1 MGNIKHEEWQFE
13 GKDGVSLFA
22 QAWTPPEARAAMIVV
37 HGLGEHS
44 GRYENIV
51 DHFAPKGFA
60 VYGYDQRG
68 FGKSAGTRAF
78 TASFDDFL
86 DDLDSFVA
94 LVRARRPGE
103 KIVVVGHSMGGLIVL
118 RWATFRAP
126 QVAAVVSSG
135 AALVPGAS
143 VSKVKIA
150 AARLLSRLSPRLAMA
165 NEVDPADLSHDAA
178 VVKAYEQDPLVIRK
192 ITARLAFEII
202 RSMGETLAAAGRAQI
217 PILLLH
223 GADDALVDST
233 GTRKFFE
240 STEAPDKRLHLYPG
254 FFHEIF
260 NENGKEKVFQDM
272 DAWLAGKV

>member
-1 MGNIKHEEWQFE
+1 MAEVKHEEWQFE
-13 GKDGVSLFA
+13 GKGGVSLYA
-22 QAWTPPEARAAMIVV
+22 QSWTPPVARRAMVVV

-44 GRYENIV
+44 GRYQNIV
-51 DHFAPKGFA
+51 DHFTPRGFA
-60 VYGYDQRG
+60 VYGFDHRG

-78 TASFDDFL
+78 TTSFDDFL
-86 DDLDSFVA
+86 DDLDSFVDV
-94 LVRARRPGE
+94 VRARRPGE

-118 RWATFRAP
+118 RWAAFRAP
-126 QVAAVVSSG
+126 RVAAVVSSG

-143 VSKVKIA
+143 VSRMKIA
-150 AARLLSRLSPRLAMA
+150 TARILSRISPKLSMP
-165 NEVDPADLSHDAA
+165 NEVNPADLSHDQA

-192 ITARLAFEII
+192 ITARLGFEII
-202 RSMGETLAAAGRAQI
+202 RSMGETLSAAGRVQL

-240 STEAPDKRLHLYPG
+240 TTQAPDKRLHLYPG
-254 FFHEIF
+254 FLHEIF

-272 DAWLAGKV
+272 EAWLSGKA

>member
-1 MGNIKHEEWQFE
+1 MADVKHEEWQFE
-13 GKDGVSLFA
+13 GKEGVSLYA
-22 QAWTPPEARAAMIVV
+22 QAWTPPEARRAMVVV

-44 GRYENIV
+44 GRYQNIV
-51 DHFAPKGFA
+51 DHFTPRGFA
-60 VYGYDQRG
+60 VYGFDQRG

-86 DDLDSFVA
+86 DDLDSFVDV
-94 LVRARRPGE
+94 VRARRPGE

-118 RWATFRAP
+118 RWAAFRAP
-126 QVAAVVSSG
+126 RVAALVSSG

-143 VSKVKIA
+143 VSRMKIA
-150 AARLLSRLSPRLAMA
+150 AARILSRISPKLSMP
-165 NEVDPADLSHDAA
+165 NEVNPADLSHDQA

-192 ITARLAFEII
+192 ITARLGFEII
-202 RSMGETLAAAGRAQI
+202 RSMGETLSAAGRVQI

-240 STEAPDKRLHLYPG
+240 TTQAPDKRLHLYPG
-254 FFHEIF
+254 FLHEIF

-272 DAWLAGKV
+272 EAWLSGKA